1 MHIAQAEKSK
11 NVQIETYMAYSVT
24 RLLTIQEQNKNI
36 YNVILDM

>member
-11 NVQIETYMAYSVT
+11 NVQIETYMFQFAIYM
-24 RLLTIQEQNKNI
+24 TIHEENKNI